1 MFISIQI
8 NGYMSNDPK
17 SPDYWR
23 RHYTLVDDEF
33 GEVSGESASAGVG
46 VGASAGV
53 AAIIIE
59 YSKRKLNVEGNLV
72 KHLMQVCSENNWKLT
87 KVLARFDKACPNPQY
102 AEFAALWKTVDQTKL
117 LKYAVFM

>member
-1 MFISIQI
+1 MFISVKI
-8 NGYMSNDPK
+8 NNWLSEDPK

-23 RHYTLVDDEF
+23 FNYTLVDDEF
-33 GEVSGESASAGVG
+33 GEVSG
-46 VGASAGV
+46 VGACGAGAGEGV

-72 KHLMQVCSENNWKLT
+72 KYLTQYCSEYNYKLT
-87 KVLARFDKACPNPQY
+87 ELLAWYDQICLDPRF
-102 AEFAALWKTVDQTKL
+102 AEFADLWKTVDQAKL